1 MKRFR
6 GLLVALLG
14 FALACGASAQSGS
27 DRASGQINDALSSF
41 FGEGG
46 ASTVTPE
53 QAAAVDDSV
62 LTYQP
67 DEAVSAQVRAQF
79 ADLAVQTGA
88 VAPEDKQQLIDG
100 LAQVTLEQQQQ
111 FVDSIFVGEGF
122 RANNLADVVAMNVII
137 AYYMVLDLESTTTE
151 QDLGVRDL
159 FKVALS
165 SVPEVTG
172 MDNAQKQMTTETLML
187 ALLATVNDLQQ
198 AQAGAAGFDMETVKG
213 FAEDTL
219 VGFGLAPCLF
229 TLGPT
234 GIETQPGAV
243 AAKTP
248 EDLAALCPDL
258 AETIASAEAQG
269 AEVII
274 PGAASTG
281 GAATTLP
288 SPTDTTTQAGT
299 GGAAQM
305 GTPPVITSLPTPDA
319 STGGANPLEQT
330 SETPNPLAPTSA
342 PDPFAGTYSNDTLT
356 LALEGGSGAYTG
368 TMDLSGQTFP
378 VQATANGNA
387 LSGTFSSSGATF
399 AFTATLDGATLQLT
413 SDGNAFTLTKE
424 APKNPLGN

>member
-1 MKRFR
+1 MNRLK

-14 FALACGASAQSGS
+14 FALVCGASAQSGS
-27 DRASGQINDALSSF
+27 DRATGQINDALSSF

-46 ASTVTPE
+46 TSTVTPE

-67 DEAVSAQVRAQF
+67 DEAVSVQVRAQF
-79 ADLAVQTGA
+79 ADLAVQSGA
-88 VAPEDKQQLIDG
+88 VAPENKQQLIDQ

-111 FVDSIFVGEGF
+111 FVDSIFVGEDF
-122 RANNLADVVAMNVII
+122 KANNLADVVAMNVIL

-151 QDLGVRDL
+151 QDVGVRDL

-187 ALLATVNDLQQ
+187 ALLATANDLQQ
-198 AQAGAAGFDMETVKG
+198 AQAGAAGFDIETVKG
-213 FAEDTL
+213 FAKQTL
-219 VGFGLAPCLF
+219 LGFGLAPCIF

-234 GIETQPGAV
+234 GIEAQPGAMT
-243 AAKTP
+243 AKTP
-248 EDLAALCPDL
+248 EDFAALCPDL
-258 AETIASAEAQG
+258 AETIARAEAQG

-274 PGAASTG
+274 PGAASTGAATG

-299 GGAAQM
+299 GGAAQV
-305 GTPPVITSLPTPDA
+305 GTPPLTTPDA
-319 STGGANPLEQT
+319 SSGGANPLGSSQAA
-330 SETPNPLAPTSA
+330 NPLGGAN
-342 PDPFAGTYSNDTLT
+342 PDPFAGTYSDDTLT
-356 LALEGGSGAYTG
+356 LVLEGTSGTYTG
-368 TMDLSGQTFP
+368 TMGLSGQTFP

-387 LSGTFSSSGATF
+387 LSGTFSSQGATF
-399 AFTATLDGATLQLT
+399 TFTATLDGTTLQLT
-413 SDGNAFTLTKE
+413 SDGNAFMLQKE
-424 APKNPLGN
+424 APKNPLGNG

>member
-46 ASTVTPE
+46 TSTVTPE

-100 LAQVTLEQQQQ
+100 LAQVTLEQQQE
-111 FVDSIFVGEGF
+111 FVDSVFVGEGF

-151 QDLGVRDL
+151 QDVGVRDL

-234 GIETQPGAV
+234 GIEAQPGAV

-281 GAATTLP
+281 AATGGAATTP
-288 SPTDTTTQAGT
+288 VSPTDTIMQAGT

-305 GTPPVITSLPTPDA
+305 GTPPVTTPDA

-330 SETPNPLAPTSA
+330 SGTPNPLAPIPA

-356 LALEGGSGAYTG
+356 LALEGGSGTYMG

-399 AFTATLDGATLQLT
+399 AFTATLDGATLQFT